1 MAIKHLICALL
12 PFVCNGKPKE
22 RLFMDKIKDT
32 GSKTFFKQVFDK
44 IRQSNPQGEEEKP
57 LVAIFDMDG
66 TLGSASLLSP
76 VLAYQIRNLMFAFDS
91 DDVDD
96 VFGFALANQDCVPTL
111 INFGMKKSILFK
123 DVVSKIRTTLEKY
136 PLGLNSPT
144 PVLDSDKEEFGAYVS
159 FWQRVAYDHM
169 KDRKHCEY
177 LATTIKH
184 RVLYKMDLTA
194 RKTILE
200 FVLNTDLKGKDYDSY
215 QNDFLGTE
223 RIRVI
228 RPAVYEEQ
236 KALIKAL
243 IEQNVTPYVISTT
256 SKFYLK
262 ALIHAFQL
270 EIEQDNVFGSATVA
284 EENGVEDLVV
294 VDEDVLRGNGHAANG
309 PGKVDIIQARMKGKI
324 PVFVA
329 GDSMGDFEMLTHVLN
344 EGGFALVQQG
354 KPVDNR
360 LIKLVENTN
369 KDKMVKRAHIQNVDL
384 EVVKWIRDMKG
395 SSKQ

>member
-1 MAIKHLICALL
+1 
-12 PFVCNGKPKE
+12 
-22 RLFMDKIKDT
+22 MDKIKDT

-44 IRQSNPQGEEEKP
+44 IRQKSNPQGEEEKP

-91 DDVDD
+91 EDVDD

-136 PLGLNSPT
+136 PLGLKSPT

-169 KDRKHCEY
+169 KHRKHCEY

-256 SKFYLK
+256 PKYYLK
-262 ALIHAFQL
+262 FLINNFELDINL
-270 EIEQDNVFGSATVA
+270 EHVFGSATLA
-284 EENGVEDLVV
+284 ESDGKDLTA
-294 VDEDVLRGNGHAANG
+294 VDRDVLRGFGHAANG
-309 PGKVDIIQARMKGKI
+309 RGKVEIIQARMEGKK

-329 GDSMGDFEMLTHVLN
+329 GDSMGDFEMLTHVLD
-344 EGGFALVQQG
+344 EGGFALIQQG
-354 KPVDNR
+354 KPVDDR

-369 KDKMVKRAHIQNVDL
+369 KDKEIKRAHIQNVDL
-384 EVVKWIRDMKG
+384 KVVKWIRDMKG